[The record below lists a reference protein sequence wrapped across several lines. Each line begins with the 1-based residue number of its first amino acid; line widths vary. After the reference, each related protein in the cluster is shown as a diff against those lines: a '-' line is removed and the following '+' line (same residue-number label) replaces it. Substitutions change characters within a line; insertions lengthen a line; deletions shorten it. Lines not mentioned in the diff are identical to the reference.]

1 MDEQPDVPPG
11 WDEEAMRIVD
21 GIERAIQKLDLPS
34 QGEFISLTNAL
45 LMQLESG
52 EPVPSVINDI
62 IRAITSLAEAR
73 GVDAKKLRLP
83 DRLHA
88 LSVRVTR

>member
-1 MDEQPDVPPG
+1 MDDEPDVPPG

-21 GIERAIQKLDLPS
+21 GIERAIQKLDLAC

-52 EPVPSVINDI
+52 RPVPSVIDDI
-62 IRAITSLAEAR
+62 ARAILSLTEAR
-73 GVDAKKLRLP
+73 GVDAKKLRLA
-83 DRLHA
+83 DRLRA
-88 LSVRVTR
+88 LSARVTR